1 MTAPNVTRAQVLVNL
16 RLLIAAN
23 GYSPTVKE
31 LAAACGIA
39 PSTCYHHLER
49 LILDGR
55 VTETPGK
62 ARTLRV
68 VERESTEV
76 AG

>member
-1 MTAPNVTRAQVLVNL
+1 VSGPSVTRAQVLVNL
-16 RLLIAAN
+16 KLLIVAN

-49 LILDGR
+49 LIADGR
-55 VTETPGK
+55 VTEQPGR

-68 VERESTEV
+68 VEAQV
-76 AG
+76 AAP